1 MLHKKHIGYSFIA
14 RIKTEDIYVKV
25 AKDIETSFD
34 TWNDKLDRPLLRRK
48 NKNITGLMKGELGVK

>member
-14 RIKTEDIYVKV
+14 RITEDIYVKV

>member
-34 TWNDKLDRPLLRRK
+34 T
-48 NKNITGLMKGELGVK
+48 